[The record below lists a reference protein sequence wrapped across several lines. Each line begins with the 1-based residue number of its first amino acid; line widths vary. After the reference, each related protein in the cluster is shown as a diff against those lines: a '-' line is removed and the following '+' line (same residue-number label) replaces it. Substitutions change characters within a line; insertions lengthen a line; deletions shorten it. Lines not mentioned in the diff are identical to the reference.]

1 MSDQLPPPPPS
12 TEPAGASTLPPPPQA
27 LPRPSLARLVIAI
40 VAALTA
46 IGAIAAILVTSLGGP
61 ERVDTASEGGGG
73 AILFRDDFTG
83 PSAASRWLEAD
94 DESGS
99 MGYRD
104 GAYRISVTDQGELQS
119 LAALGSKEPSVR
131 VEVDGTMVE
140 GDGGFSV
147 LCVAEVSGSPGTITT
162 DQDRGVYYDFF
173 LSYADR
179 GFAILS
185 SENLSK
191 PLIVAEDRA
200 GVLQL
205 GGPTHVEAECVG
217 ASAGQPAELTFR
229 VNGQEVL
236 RFSDPE
242 GATSF
247 AGVGLTVYSK
257 EGPAAADFD
266 EVIVSR
272 P

>member
-1 MSDQLPPPPPS
+1 MADQLPPPPSAP
-12 TEPAGASTLPPPPQA
+12 PADGGALPPPPTDV
-27 LPRPSLARLVIAI
+27 PRPSVARLVLAI
-40 VAALTA
+40 VTALVA
-46 IGAIAAILVTSLGGP
+46 VGGIAAILVASLGEP
-61 ERVDTASEGGGG
+61 ARVDTASSGSGG
-73 AILFRDDFTG
+73 AVLFRDDFSG

-94 DESGS
+94 DDSGS

-104 GAYRISVTDQGELQS
+104 GTYRIAVKDQGELQS

-140 GDGGFSV
+140 GDGGFSI
-147 LCVAEVSGSPGTITT
+147 LCVAEVSGSPGRITT
-162 DQDRGVYYDFF
+162 QQDRGVYYDFF
-173 LSYADR
+173 LSYADH

-185 SENLSK
+185 SEDLST

-200 GVLQL
+200 GVLRL
-205 GGPTHVEAECVG
+205 GGPTHVEVGCVG
-217 ASAGQPAELTFR
+217 ASGGRPAELTFR

-236 RFSDPE
+236 RFSDPD
-242 GATSF
+242 GAESF

-257 EGPAAADFD
+257 AGAAAAEFD
-266 EVIVSR
+266 DVTVSR